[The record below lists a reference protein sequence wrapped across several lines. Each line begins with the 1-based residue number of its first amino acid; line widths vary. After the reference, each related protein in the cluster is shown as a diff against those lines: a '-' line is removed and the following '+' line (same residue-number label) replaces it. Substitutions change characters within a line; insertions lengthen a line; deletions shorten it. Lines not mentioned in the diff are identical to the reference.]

1 MQKPKRFDVG
11 YSVGFLYAYLG
22 LTIPHSVAVN
32 LAYPTEIPVNGESG
46 HADWGGVRASHLSRG
61 HAALVTSSRRS

>member
-1 MQKPKRFDVG
+1 MLTPKRFDVG

-32 LAYPTEIPVNGESG
+32 LAYPSEVAVIGELLLWSLCTRG
-46 HADWGGVRASHLSRG
+46 ASVDCRDATRPCG
-61 HAALVTSSRRS
+61 CMW